1 MKKVLAMLGALCVMG
16 SASAL
21 EMSVGGMVDYNYRG
35 ASVKDSMHGGDMKM
49 SSGQSAIGLKAFF
62 DAQYATVSLGG
73 VFDVGKM
80 KAKMSMGGNSMT
92 EKMDMQLSYLSIGL
106 LGKYPF
112 AVGGI
117 AKIYPLVGFEF
128 DIALGGKMMGQ
139 TMKDFRKN
147 MKANADHYWFD
158 LGVGSDIAITEH
170 FLVRPQ
176 FVFGMQMNKP
186 EQYKDAK
193 AFGYKVDIGIG
204 AAYKF

>member
-21 EMSVGGMVDYNYRG
+21 EMSVGGMFDYNYRG
-35 ASVKDSMHGGDMKM
+35 ASVKYSTPIGDMKM
-49 SSGQSAIGLKAFF
+49 SGGQSAIGLKAFF

-80 KAKMSMGGNSMT
+80 KTKTSMGGVSGSS
-92 EKMDMQLSYLSIGL
+92 EMDTQFQYLSIGL

-112 AVGGI
+112 AVGSI

-128 DIALGGKMMGQ
+128 DIALSGKAMGHK
-139 TMKDFRKN
+139 MKDFRKN

-186 EQYKDAK
+186 EEYKDAK
-193 AFGYKVDIGIG
+193 VFGYKVDIGIG